1 MKNLREQHR
10 GGLAP
15 RIWVGT
21 AGPVDRQQMIF
32 SSDEFD
38 LFLWWMNFRF
48 AFCRLTSF
56 FSSKNKN
63 AGTSSSQSSTLY
75 PRSYGWLFV
84 VDDLLI
90 LKTHGV
96 GGGGRRRREGRR
108 RRRRPLPSNVKEIRG
123 NCASPAAPA
132 GWRTLTR
139 SQSTWTT
146 TTTTTHRRT
155 LCECRVLCKKKQKK
169 QLKKKLKIRWW
180 KKKNDG
186 RSWAKRKEKKR
197 TNDVKSL
204 CVLHESN
211 NLPPKSDGIAK
222 DLR

>member
-1 MKNLREQHR
+1 MPGPAAHNLPPSILVRTVDYSLSTTYWFWKLT
-10 GGLAP
+10 GL
-15 RIWVGT
+15 
-21 AGPVDRQQMIF
+21 
-32 SSDEFD
+32 
-38 LFLWWMNFRF
+38 
-48 AFCRLTSF
+48 
-56 FSSKNKN
+56 
-63 AGTSSSQSSTLY
+63 
-75 PRSYGWLFV
+75 
-84 VDDLLI
+84 
-90 LKTHGV
+90 
-96 GGGGRRRREGRR
+96 GGGRRRREGRR